1 MISFFQ
7 NIKYT
12 FLSFLSI
19 LVCHNLNNYFI
30 TGISCFGYY
39 VGYACNCCSAEA
51 CINLLLQ
58 LYHYDDYVSSSV
70 ILIPIIA
77 NVLQF
82 RKLAG
87 DTQHTVCKKTHTGYQ
102 LNLGPVIWHI
112 SHLNN
117 CCVNSYNADIVLYK
131 LWRSKFSFNFKLS

>member
-1 MISFFQ
+1 MSTCFRKSDGQSMISFFQ

-77 NVLQF
+77 NPLF
-82 RKLAG
+82 SNLENSLAKHNIQCVKRLIPG
-87 DTQHTVCKKTHTGYQ
+87 IS
-102 LNLGPVIWHI
+102 LIWTSDLAH
-112 SHLNN
+112 
-117 CCVNSYNADIVLYK
+117 
-131 LWRSKFSFNFKLS
+131 FTPQ